1 MITKYD
7 EYLNTNNINL
17 NNNVS
22 MVIEFKKDYEIDI
35 YIANTNED
43 IDKSFE
49 YTLNSYL
56 ALVINHIYVDNNK
69 NEYHPRKTNFYI
81 DTTPLRYFYIQYKL
95 LKLGFK
101 ELKNNRNKEYSN
113 NFSKLYKN
121 NTFKTINNLIKT
133 IDVFD
138 DDAIVDTY
146 DKIILDNP
154 NILKND
160 MFLKTFNSDLLSK
173 YQYLLNASNFD
184 LI

>member
-1 MITKYD
+1 MITKYN
-7 EYLNTNNINL
+7 EYLNCNNVNL

-22 MVIEFKKDYEIDI
+22 MVIEFKDDYEIDI

-56 ALVINHIYVDNNK
+56 ALVIDHIYVSNK
-69 NEYHPRKTNFYI
+69 DQYNPRKTNFYVE
-81 DTTPLRYFYIQYKL
+81 TTPLRYFYLQNKI
-95 LKLGFK
+95 LKLGFQ
-101 ELKNNRNKEYSN
+101 ELNTDKNKSYRKG
-113 NFSKLYKN
+113 FSKLFKN
-121 NTFKTINNLIKT
+121 NTYKTINNLIKT

-184 LI
+184 LL